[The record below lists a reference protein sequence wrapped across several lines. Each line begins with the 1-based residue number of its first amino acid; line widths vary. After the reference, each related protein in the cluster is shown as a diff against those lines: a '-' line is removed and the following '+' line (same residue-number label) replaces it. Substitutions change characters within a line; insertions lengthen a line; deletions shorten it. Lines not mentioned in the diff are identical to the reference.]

1 MVLDVLAESRW
12 PVRREEDIVTVRKRA
27 RTIAEARGF
36 DAFATAALTTACSEL
51 ARNVWVHA
59 GGGEVCMQELT
70 DGYRSGIRIAVSDS
84 GPGIDDVARVLAG
97 GYSTAGSLGLGIS
110 GTMRLVDF
118 FVLESHVGRGPI
130 VTITK
135 WKRL

>member
-1 MVLDVLAESRW
+1 MNFDVLAESRLS
-12 PVRREEDIVTVRKRA
+12 VRREEDIVTVRRRA

-59 GGGEVCMQELT
+59 GGGEVCVQELT
-70 DGYRSGIRIAVSDS
+70 DGYRSGIRIAVSDD
-84 GPGIDDVARVLAG
+84 GPGIPDVARVLAG
-97 GYSTAGSLGLGIS
+97 GYSTAGSLGLGLS
-110 GTMRLVDF
+110 GTKRLVDD
-118 FVLESHVGRGPI
+118 FVLESNDGRGTK

>member
-1 MVLDVLAESRW
+1 MLTEVLAESSW
-12 PVRREEDIVTVRKRA
+12 PVRREEDIVLVRRRA
-27 RTIAEARGF
+27 RAVAEARGF

-59 GGGEVCMQELT
+59 GGGSVRLQELS
-70 DGYRSGIRIAVSDS
+70 DGYRSGIRIEVTDD
-84 GPGIDDVARVLAG
+84 GPGIDNVPRVLAG
-97 GYSTAGSLGLGIS
+97 GYSTAGSLGLGLS
-110 GTMRLVDF
+110 GTKRLVDDF
-118 FVLESHVGRGPI
+118 EIDSTVGRGTR